1 MNNLNNNS
9 TKEAVFPTNDFVFKR
24 IFGRIENSISTKSLI
39 ESITNENIK
48 SIDLDKN
55 TILEKDIMSDK
66 LGILDVRAI
75 LNNNTEV
82 DIEIQ
87 VVNQKNIE
95 KRLLFYW
102 SKMYIKTIEKGE
114 EYEKLRRTI
123 VIMIADFEF
132 KNLKDIP
139 KYHTKWKILET
150 EYSKKVLTDDF
161 EIDIL
166 ELLKVKKYD
175 KEKNKNK
182 SLLLWTKFFTNPEEL
197 EEKEMEENEGVK
209 KAKEE
214 LDEISQSEHEAY
226 LAELRLKYIRDKN
239 AEMAFAK
246 DEGYELGIEEGKK
259 QGFVQGKK
267 NTQIEIA
274 KKLLQENIDLKI
286 IISITGLSED
296 EIKSLK

>member
-1 MNNLNNNS
+1 MNNLNNNFS
-9 TKEAVFPTNDFVFKR
+9 KEAVFPTNDFVFKR
-24 IFGRIENSISTKSLI
+24 IFGRPQNSESTKSLI

-55 TILEKDIMSDK
+55 TILEKDITSDK

-87 VVNQKNIE
+87 VVNQKDIE

-114 EYEKLRRTI
+114 EYGKLRRTI
-123 VIMIADFEF
+123 LIMIADFEL

-139 KYHTKWKILET
+139 KYHTRWKILET

-166 ELLKVKKYD
+166 ELSKVKKYD
-175 KEKNKNK
+175 KEKNKNE

-239 AEMAFAK
+239 AEIAFAK
-246 DEGYELGIEEGKK
+246 DEGYELGIEEGIKE
-259 QGFVQGKK
+259 GEK
-267 NTQIEIA
+267 NKQIEIA
-274 KKLLQENIDLKI
+274 KKLLQENVDIQI
-286 IISITGLSED
+286 IISVTGLSE
-296 EIKSLK
+296 EELKNLK

>member
-1 MNNLNNNS
+1 
-9 TKEAVFPTNDFVFKR
+9 
-24 IFGRIENSISTKSLI
+24 
-39 ESITNENIK
+39 
-48 SIDLDKN
+48 
-55 TILEKDIMSDK
+55 
-66 LGILDVRAI
+66 
-75 LNNNTEV
+75 
-82 DIEIQ
+82 
-87 VVNQKNIE
+87 
-95 KRLLFYW
+95 
-102 SKMYIKTIEKGE
+102 
-114 EYEKLRRTI
+114 
-123 VIMIADFEF
+123 
-132 KNLKDIP
+132 
-139 KYHTKWKILET
+139 
-150 EYSKKVLTDDF
+150 
-161 EIDIL
+161 
-166 ELLKVKKYD
+166 
-175 KEKNKNK
+175 
-182 SLLLWTKFFTNPEEL
+182 
-197 EEKEMEENEGVK
+197 MEENEGVK